1 MTSLSLSLS
10 LYHAHTLHQLR
21 YPPNWFPITHLYT
34 RMHPLWVIKR
44 ISFQV
49 HARACSE
56 TFHRLHIIQKR
67 IPFSSLVL
75 NYSPTCKY
83 SFSSNQAMFYRVLY
97 DGQDRRWIANLMHYL
112 FVIFQPARH
121 NSFILERQILI
132 IFSITTITILVV
144 LTLNSY
150 YVFLKKIVETHGNSI
165 WRFRRDC
172 RVILRWKESQ
182 I

>member
-1 MTSLSLSLS
+1 MFRIGSFRNEIRFESGESLNNRLLPTMKIIRVYNDIWDRRGLGIRCICYNFPRLRLKGRLSRYDISLSLSQ
-10 LYHAHTLHQLR
+10 YHAHTLHQLR

-83 SFSSNQAMFYRVLY
+83 SFSSNPAMFYRVLY
-97 DGQDRRWIANLMHYL
+97 DGQDR
-112 FVIFQPARH
+112 
-121 NSFILERQILI
+121 
-132 IFSITTITILVV
+132 
-144 LTLNSY
+144 
-150 YVFLKKIVETHGNSI
+150 
-165 WRFRRDC
+165 C
-172 RVILRWKESQ
+172 
-182 I
+182 